1 MSFILDTHILLWAA
15 GMPERLPADTRAI
28 IEDPSSE
35 LYFSAASL
43 WEVAIKNGL
52 GRADFKV
59 DPRLLRRGLRNNGYL
74 ELAITG
80 THAVAVDTLPPI
92 HNDPFDRLLI
102 AQAHAEALTLLTAD
116 AVVGQ
121 YPGPIRVIRSR

>member
-1 MSFILDTHILLWAA
+1 MSFLLDTHILLWAA
-15 GMPERLPADTRAI
+15 GMPERLPADARAL

-52 GRADFKV
+52 GRADFNV
-59 DPRLLRRGLRNNGYL
+59 DPRLLRQGLRNNGYL

-92 HNDPFDRLLI
+92 HQDPFDRVLI
-102 AQAHAEALTLLTAD
+102 AQAHSEALTLLTAD

-121 YPGPIRVIRSR
+121 YPGPIRVLG

>member
-1 MSFILDTHILLWAA
+1 MSFLLDTHILLWAA
-15 GMPERLPADTRAI
+15 GMPERLPGDARAL

-52 GRADFKV
+52 GRADFNV
-59 DPRLLRRGLRNNGYL
+59 DPRLLRQGLRNNGYL

-116 AVVGQ
+116 GVVGQ
-121 YPGPIRVIRSR
+121 YPGPIRVLG

>member
-1 MSFILDTHILLWAA
+1 MSFLLDTHILLWAA
-15 GMPERLPADTRAI
+15 GMPERLPGDARAL
-28 IEDPSSE
+28 IEEPSSE

-52 GRADFKV
+52 GRADFNV
-59 DPRLLRRGLRNNGYL
+59 DPRLLRQGLRNNGYL

-92 HNDPFDRLLI
+92 HQDPFDRLLI

-116 AVVGQ
+116 AAVGQ
-121 YPGPIRVIRSR
+121 YPGPIRVLG

>member
-1 MSFILDTHILLWAA
+1 MQQ
-15 GMPERLPADTRAI
+15 PAPVLAM
-28 IEDPSSE
+28 

-52 GRADFKV
+52 GRADFNV
-59 DPRLLRRGLRNNGYL
+59 DLRLLRRGLRHNGYL

-80 THAVAVDTLPPI
+80 THAVTVDTLPPI

-102 AQAHAEALTLLTAD
+102 AQAHAEALTLLTAN

-121 YPGPIRVIRSR
+121 YPAPIRVLS

>member
-1 MSFILDTHILLWAA
+1 MSFLLDTHILLWAA
-15 GMPERLPADTRAI
+15 GMPERLPGDARAL
-28 IEDPSSE
+28 IEKPSSE

-52 GRADFKV
+52 GRADFNV
-59 DPRLLRRGLRNNGYL
+59 DPRLLRQGLRNNGYQ

-121 YPGPIRVIRSR
+121 YPGPIRVLG

>member
-1 MSFILDTHILLWAA
+1 MSFLLDTHILLWAA
-15 GMPERLPADTRAI
+15 GMPERLPGDARAL

-43 WEVAIKNGL
+43 WEVAINNGL
-52 GRADFKV
+52 ARADFNV
-59 DPRLLRRGLRNNGYL
+59 DPRLLRQGLRNNGYM

-121 YPGPIRVIRSR
+121 YPGPIRVLG

>member
-1 MSFILDTHILLWAA
+1 MSFLLDTHILLWAA
-15 GMPERLPADTRAI
+15 GMPERLPGDARAL

-35 LYFSAASL
+35 LCFSAASL

-52 GRADFKV
+52 GRADFNV
-59 DPRLLRRGLRNNGYL
+59 DPRLLRQGLRNNGYM

-121 YPGPIRVIRSR
+121 YPGPIRVLG

>member
-1 MSFILDTHILLWAA
+1 MSFLLDTHILLWAA
-15 GMPERLPADTRAI
+15 GMPERLPDDARAL

-52 GRADFKV
+52 GRADFNV
-59 DPRLLRRGLRNNGYL
+59 DPRLLRQGLRNNGYM

-121 YPGPIRVIRSR
+121 YPGPIRVLG

>member
-1 MSFILDTHILLWAA
+1 MTFLLDTHILLWAA
-15 GMPERLPADTRAI
+15 GMPERLPGDARAL
-28 IEDPSSE
+28 IEDLSSE

-59 DPRLLRRGLRNNGYL
+59 DPRLLRQGLRNNGYL

-121 YPGPIRVIRSR
+121 YPGPIRVFG